1 MAPLRARL
9 CAFLACIAAL
19 VMMDSSAP
27 TNAQTSE
34 RITIL
39 AFGDSL
45 TAGYGL
51 EQGQAFPTRLE
62 AALQAKGLPVKL
74 INAGVS
80 GDTTQDGLNRL
91 EWVLNAE
98 VDAVILELGAND
110 ALRGL
115 PPRQARENLAAM
127 MEILRARGLPVL
139 IAGMR
144 APLNLG
150 REYVAAFDAIHPQLA
165 REYDALLYPFFL
177 EGVALQPHL
186 NLEDGLH
193 PNAAGVER
201 IVSGILPHV
210 ERLLA
215 SVLAK
220 RKS

>member
-1 MAPLRARL
+1 MTHSNTQA
-9 CAFLACIAAL
+9 
-19 VMMDSSAP
+19 SAQE
-27 TNAQTSE
+27 NGHF
-34 RITIL
+34 TIL

-51 EQGQAFPTRLE
+51 EQGQTFPDRLE
-62 AALQAKGLPVKL
+62 AALQAKGLQVKL

-80 GDTTQDGLNRL
+80 GDTTQDGLHRL
-91 EWVLNAE
+91 EWVLSAE

-115 PPRQARENLAAM
+115 PPQQAKNNLAAM
-127 MEILRARGLPVL
+127 MEILQRRGLPVL
-139 IAGMR
+139 LAGMR
-144 APLNLG
+144 APINMG

-165 REYDALLYPFFL
+165 QEYDVPLYPFFL

-201 IVSGILPHV
+201 IVTGILPHV
-210 ERLLA
+210 EELVTA
-215 SVLAK
+215 VQAK
-220 RKS
+220 RQP